1 MLRPALAQPGC
12 QFRLGYVSIVFCVI
26 IVTLMG
32 KCMESA
38 WNQDVGVGAV
48 AAVEVQDQGEG
59 QEGVNG
65 NDDRV
70 DVEVGKVTGS
80 VFVRAE
86 GWDDVMRVGARD
98 RTRGS

>member
-1 MLRPALAQPGC
+1 M
-12 QFRLGYVSIVFCVI
+12 
-26 IVTLMG
+26 
-32 KCMESA
+32 
-38 WNQDVGVGAV
+38 GAV

-86 GWDDVMRVGARD
+86 GWDAVMRAGHHSSRLICQWCPWGANIDEVGKVK
-98 RTRGS
+98 GSVFVRAEG